1 MRTGSDRR
9 LQQFLQL
16 FNFIRPKVQLTLET
30 EPDHNI
36 NYSDMNISIN
46 NNKVIFDIYRKQSN
60 FQRFA

>member
-9 LQQFLQL
+9 LQKFLQL
-16 FNFIRPKVQLTLET
+16 LNFIRPKVQLTLET